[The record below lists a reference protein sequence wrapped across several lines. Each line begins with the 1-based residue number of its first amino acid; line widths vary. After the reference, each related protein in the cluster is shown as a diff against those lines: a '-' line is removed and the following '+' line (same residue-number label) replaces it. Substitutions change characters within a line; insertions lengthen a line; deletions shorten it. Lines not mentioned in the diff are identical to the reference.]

1 MRKLYLGLLILMML
15 ISVTGCEGDND
26 SATLSTLNI
35 SSDMETVARG
45 GQIELT
51 VIGEDE
57 EGYSMFV
64 EPEWKIT
71 KGPGAIYTEGS
82 QVIYYATDHD
92 FSGEVEIQ
100 ATVDN
105 KTAVKTI
112 IVELLLGAEPVIWPE
127 VDNMDDILP
136 YKTETVE
143 TVGQPLDFYRVNQM
157 VHNYSQGILHIRP
170 IVYLENGNF
179 VDPYDSLSYGKL
191 WNYIYAND
199 GKKLPEKIYLSTRV
213 YYKLLGSVSF
223 EYPDS
228 SKWTKSVTY
237 GTTKTKATEF
247 AKETSAELSAEGSW
261 GWGSVQATVSETIQ
275 KKTTESF
282 SIMEENTTDW
292 GLVFYAKEDKP
303 KTLGG
308 VYQREVV
315 FYLSDSVGVP
325 IDESAVFK
333 DYKLPAREFTVQT
346 ENYRG
351 KSWHFE

>member
-1 MRKLYLGLLILMML
+1 
-15 ISVTGCEGDND
+15 
-26 SATLSTLNI
+26 
-35 SSDMETVARG
+35 
-45 GQIELT
+45 
-51 VIGEDE
+51 
-57 EGYSMFV
+57 
-64 EPEWKIT
+64 
-71 KGPGAIYTEGS
+71 
-82 QVIYYATDHD
+82 
-92 FSGEVEIQ
+92 
-100 ATVDN
+100 
-105 KTAVKTI
+105 
-112 IVELLLGAEPVIWPE
+112 
-127 VDNMDDILP
+127 
-136 YKTETVE
+136 
-143 TVGQPLDFYRVNQM
+143 
-157 VHNYSQGILHIRP
+157 
-170 IVYLENGNF
+170 
-179 VDPYDSLSYGKL
+179 L